1 MARSIY
7 IASPE
12 GHTGKS
18 TIALGL
24 VDLFV
29 RRVERVG
36 IFRPVVRGGEDRDK
50 VLELLLSHDGIDLDY
65 DDCVGVTYDD
75 VHADE
80 AAALS
85 RIVERFHAI
94 EANSDVVVVVGSD
107 YTDVAGPAELA
118 FNGRVAANLGSPV
131 LLVARALDRSI
142 DEIRQLVDIAT
153 AELRSDHAVVAAV
166 AINRCEP
173 DRLEDVKASLA
184 DLPVPVW
191 AFPDIPILS
200 AATVGDLLGALD
212 GTLVAG
218 DPALLTREA
227 ESILVCG
234 MNVEHI
240 LERLQGGQIAIAA
253 GDRSEVLVALVAAHA
268 SENFPSLAGV
278 VLNGGFQPNPQIQ
291 TLVEGLGQSLPVITT
306 THNTYETARIASTT
320 RGLISVG
327 TQRKRDLAM
336 SSFEQ
341 HVDGDAVLAS
351 LDVPRSEVVTPL
363 MFESNLLERAR
374 GDRKRVVLPEGT
386 DDRILRAA
394 STLLSRGVAD
404 LTLLGVPSAVR
415 SRAEELGL
423 DIAAADVID
432 PHTSDLLQ
440 PFAEEYQRLRAH
452 RGMTLERALEIVTS
466 VSYFGTMM
474 VHTGAADGMVS
485 GAQHTTAHTIK
496 PSFEI
501 IKTQPGTSIV
511 SSVFLMCLAD
521 RVLVYGDCAV
531 NADPNAEQLADIAIS
546 SAETSAQFG
555 IAPRI
560 AMLSYSTGTSGSGAD
575 VEKVRTATE
584 LVRERRPDLS
594 VEGPIQYDAAV
605 DVSVAET
612 KMPESEVAGRATVFV
627 FPDLN
632 TGNNTYK
639 AVQRSAGAV
648 AIGPVLQGL
657 NKPVNDLSRGAL
669 VQDIVNTVA
678 ITAIQAQGATPD
690 SKEQH
695 S

>member
-12 GHTGKS
+12 GRTGKS

-36 IFRPVVRGGEDRDK
+36 IFRPVVRGGDERDK

-65 DDCVGVTYDD
+65 DDCVGVTYED

-94 EANSDVVVVVGSD
+94 EARSDVVVIVGSD

-118 FNGRVAANLGSPV
+118 FNARVAANLGAPV
-131 LLVARALDRSI
+131 LLVARALGRSVE
-142 DEIRQLVDIAT
+142 EIHQLIDIAT
-153 AELRSDHAVVAAV
+153 TELRSDHAVVAAV

-173 DRLEDVKASLA
+173 ERIEEVTSSLA

-191 AFPDIPILS
+191 AFPEIPILS
-200 AATVGDLLGALD
+200 AATVGDLLTALD
-212 GTLVAG
+212 GDLIAG
-218 DPALLTREA
+218 DPELLIREA

-240 LERLQGGQIAIAA
+240 LERLKGGQVAIAA

-268 SENFPSLAGV
+268 SDNFPSLAGI
-278 VLNGGFQPNPQIQ
+278 VLNGGFEPHPQIR
-291 TLVEGLGQSLPVITT
+291 TLVAGLGQSLPVISTD
-306 THNTYETARIASTT
+306 HNTYESARIASTT
-320 RGLISVG
+320 RGLISEG
-327 TQRKRDLAM
+327 TQRKRDLAL

-341 HVDGDAVLAS
+341 HVDPETVLAA

-363 MFESNLLERAR
+363 MFESELLDRAR
-374 GDRKRVVLPEGT
+374 SDRKHIVLPEGT

-394 STLLSRGVAD
+394 STLLSRSVAD
-404 LTLLGVPSAVR
+404 LTLLGPPAAVR

-423 DIAAADVID
+423 DISAAAVVD
-432 PHTSDLLQ
+432 PRTSELLQ
-440 PFAEEYQRLRAH
+440 PFAEEYTRLRAH
-452 RGMTLERALEIVTS
+452 RGMTLERALEIIPS

-511 SSVFLMCLAD
+511 SSVFLMGLAD
-521 RVLVYGDCAV
+521 RVLVYGDAAV
-531 NADPNAEQLADIAIS
+531 NPNPNAEQLADIAIS

-555 IAPRI
+555 VEPRI
-560 AMLSYSTGTSGSGAD
+560 AMLSYSTGSSGTGAE
-575 VEKVRTATE
+575 VEKVRAATE
-584 LVRERRPDLS
+584 IVRERRPDLS

-605 DVSVAET
+605 DASVAQT
-612 KMPESEVAGRATVFV
+612 KMPDSDVAGRATVFI

-678 ITAIQAQGATPD
+678 ITAVQAQDTGANA
-690 SKEQH
+690 KEQH
-695 S
+695 A